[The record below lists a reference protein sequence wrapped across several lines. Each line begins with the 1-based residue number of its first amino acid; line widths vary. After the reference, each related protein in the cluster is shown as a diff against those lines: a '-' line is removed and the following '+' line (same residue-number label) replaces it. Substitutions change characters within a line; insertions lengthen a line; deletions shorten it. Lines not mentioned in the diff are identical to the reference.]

1 MSFEWY
7 EVSVG
12 GSQREDWPSK
22 HAEAQRREVRERAA
36 LLMRLG
42 RTKDEAVHR
51 CRQNIEWQYE
61 LRGGASVA
69 SEVQTLVDEVFGRT
83 LTLDPSVA
91 GDV

>member
-1 MSFEWY
+1 MAFEWY
-7 EVSVG
+7 EVSAG
-12 GSQREDWPSK
+12 GRRREDWPSK

-42 RTKDEAVHR
+42 RSKEQAVQR
-51 CRQNIEWQYE
+51 CRQNIEWQYA
-61 LRGGASVA
+61 LRGGSSVA
-69 SEVQTLVDEVFGRT
+69 SEVQALVDEVYGRT